1 MTEAKKRSKPS
12 KAAVKPYEP
21 TPRERAILEAQ
32 RARKDKRPS
41 RPNVTASIDGGTS
54 QVTFAHSAPD
64 VALPIFMES
73 LGTADEDFM
82 NGLSM
87 QLLKLAWNGS
97 SVSEQDFKFLLATVA
112 GVEPKDEVEAMLAAQ
127 MAAVHNATM
136 ASARR
141 LKVAETSQQRETA
154 GRALNKLARTFV
166 AQVEAL
172 KRYRTGGEQKVT
184 VEHVTVNDGG
194 QAIVGNVTP
203 GGRGASKKG
212 PETS

>member
-1 MTEAKKRSKPS
+1 MTEARKTNPT
-12 KAAVKPYEP
+12 KALGKPYEP
-21 TPRERAILEAQ
+21 TPREREVLEAQ
-32 RARKDKRPS
+32 RARKDKRLS
-41 RPNVTASIDGGTS
+41 RPNVTASIDNGTA
-54 QVTFAHSAPD
+54 QLTFTHSAPD
-64 VALPIFMES
+64 VALPVFMES

-82 NGLSM
+82 NGLSV
-87 QLLKLAWNGS
+87 QLVKLAWNGS
-97 SVSEQDFKFLLATVA
+97 SVNEQDFKFLLSTVA
-112 GVEPKDEVEAMLAAQ
+112 ALEPKDEVEAMLAAQ
-127 MAAVHNATM
+127 MAVVHNATM

-141 LKVAETSQQRETA
+141 LKVAETSLQRETS

-203 GGRGASKKG
+203 GGRGASKIRT
-212 PETS
+212 ETS

>member
-1 MTEAKKRSKPS
+1 MAKAKKPAPS
-12 KAAVKPYEP
+12 KAVDKPYEP
-21 TPRERAILEAQ
+21 TPQEREILDAQ
-32 RARKDKRPS
+32 RARKDKRPP
-41 RPNVTASIDGGTS
+41 RPNVSASMTYGAA
-54 QVTFAHSAPD
+54 QVTFSHAAPD
-64 VALPIFMES
+64 VAQPLFMES
-73 LGTADEDFM
+73 LGTADADFM
-82 NGLSM
+82 SGLLA
-87 QLLKLAWNGS
+87 QLVGLAWNGS
-97 SVSEQDFKFLLATVA
+97 SVNEQDFKFLLATVA

-141 LKVAETSQQRETA
+141 LKVAETSQQRDTS
-154 GRALNKLARTFV
+154 GRAFNKLARTFV

-203 GGRGASKKG
+203 GGRGAPKKG
-212 PETS
+212 TETS

>member
-1 MTEAKKRSKPS
+1 MTEAS
-12 KAAVKPYEP
+12 KAATKPYEP
-21 TPRERAILEAQ
+21 TPREREVLGAQ
-32 RARKDKRPS
+32 RARTDMRPPRPS
-41 RPNVTASIDGGTS
+41 VSASMTDGAA
-54 QVTFAHSAPD
+54 QVTFTHAAPD
-64 VALPIFMES
+64 VALPVFMES
-73 LGTADEDFM
+73 LGTADVDFT
-82 NGLSM
+82 NGLLM
-87 QLLKLAWNGS
+87 QLIRLSWGGA
-97 SVSEQDFKFLLATVA
+97 SVNEQDFKFLLATVA

-154 GRALNKLARTFV
+154 GRAINKLARTFV

-203 GGRGASKKG
+203 GGRGTSKKG
-212 PETS
+212 TETS

>member
-1 MTEAKKRSKPS
+1 
-12 KAAVKPYEP
+12 
-21 TPRERAILEAQ
+21 
-32 RARKDKRPS
+32 
-41 RPNVTASIDGGTS
+41 
-54 QVTFAHSAPD
+54 
-64 VALPIFMES
+64 MEMF
-73 LGTADEDFM
+73 GTADMDFM

-97 SVSEQDFKFLLATVA
+97 SVNEQDFKFLLATVA

-136 ASARR
+136 VGARR
-141 LKVAETSQQRETA
+141 LKVAQTPQQRETS
-154 GRALNKLARTFV
+154 GRAINKLARTFV

-203 GGRGASKKG
+203 GGRGAPKKG
-212 PETS
+212 TETS